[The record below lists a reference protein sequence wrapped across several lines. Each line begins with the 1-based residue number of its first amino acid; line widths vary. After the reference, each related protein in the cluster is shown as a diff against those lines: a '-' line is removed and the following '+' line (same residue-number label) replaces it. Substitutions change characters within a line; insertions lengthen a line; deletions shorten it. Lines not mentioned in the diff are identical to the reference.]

1 MYIPDMEQKNQNKVL
16 LLKIIAFAWE
26 TTNFHNL
33 EEDTCHWQSVCYET
47 PLRFNMSL
55 REIFPE
61 SGSLRVMK
69 QYDESALMMIL
80 QKFGTL

>member
-16 LLKIIAFAWE
+16 LLKIIAFACG
-26 TTNFHNL
+26 TKNFHNL